1 MEGPKSHEF
10 LRKLQRRVH
19 ATLATLRQRETPSTP
34 SPWTRIADALEA
46 SLPARKD
53 ARGWRKTAQA
63 VEEAARAVRDHYNAA
78 QFEACVKLLQE
89 RGLLPAALLPPAGE
103 LAPVAAECAQQI
115 RPDDALHEPLWSLL
129 MHVAEDAYGVPTV
142 GTTTDPGAMDADR
155 PAAVEDGSEGA
166 KDGDASDLQGA
177 VPAAAPETATAAAD
191 TERVEEEPAALN
203 FDQLR
208 DMVRHNVADLKKRE
222 IRQKE
227 ALLALSDN
235 MDNILLSLEIILGM
249 ERVPKKVRD
258 MPGWTGSA
266 FSGPLRAAL
275 PPPVTTADPGI
286 SRMVQAEG
294 ESREAFQQRQA
305 AALETYI
312 RELDASAWQPILELL
327 LPFAARL
334 QDAVETRSVKALVDM
349 VEEGAAAAGYVLTPL
364 MKEELHV
371 VMIMLNTTPQTAQ
384 QFWRLIDAVAQ
395 PLSMYDMLA
404 GMDPHIIDSFQ
415 SIIVECESVREM
427 YDMVYGNGQPSIER
441 AMRAMQEVAARLD
454 GPAKQSLMA
463 LTGTAGGPLPF
474 YRRLTKTLG
483 SSPQITGLMQQME
496 NKVNEAVAAGGIG
509 DVAAMAGVAPPG
521 NGGGSSSAAPS
532 GAAGGAGGADQHIG
546 SAPSA
551 MNLAE
556 IMAAL
561 PPEAR
566 AQLSQMQQLLQGS
579 LREETKEEQ

>member
-1 MEGPKSHEF
+1 M
-10 LRKLQRRVH
+10 
-19 ATLATLRQRETPSTP
+19 
-34 SPWTRIADALEA
+34 
-46 SLPARKD
+46 
-53 ARGWRKTAQA
+53 
-63 VEEAARAVRDHYNAA
+63 
-78 QFEACVKLLQE
+78 
-89 RGLLPAALLPPAGE
+89 
-103 LAPVAAECAQQI
+103 
-115 RPDDALHEPLWSLL
+115 
-129 MHVAEDAYGVPTV
+129 
-142 GTTTDPGAMDADR
+142 
-155 PAAVEDGSEGA
+155 
-166 KDGDASDLQGA
+166 
-177 VPAAAPETATAAAD
+177 
-191 TERVEEEPAALN
+191 
-203 FDQLR
+203 
-208 DMVRHNVADLKKRE
+208 
-222 IRQKE
+222 
-227 ALLALSDN
+227 
-235 MDNILLSLEIILGM
+235 
-249 ERVPKKVRD
+249 
-258 MPGWTGSA
+258 
-266 FSGPLRAAL
+266 
-275 PPPVTTADPGI
+275 
-286 SRMVQAEG
+286 
-294 ESREAFQQRQA
+294 
-305 AALETYI
+305 
-312 RELDASAWQPILELL
+312 
-327 LPFAARL
+327 
-334 QDAVETRSVKALVDM
+334 
-349 VEEGAAAAGYVLTPL
+349 
-364 MKEELHV
+364 